1 MSGVI
6 SSTES
11 NYKIRF
17 GKMRMVSSDSALNR
31 EKSIVGV
38 EDRTGRSNKFD
49 FSLIV
54 LLCISQ

>member
-11 NYKIRF
+11 KYRIRV

-38 EDRTGRSNKFD
+38 ENRTGRSNKFD

>member
-11 NYKIRF
+11 KYRIRVGKI
-17 GKMRMVSSDSALNR
+17 RMVSSDSALNR

-38 EDRTGRSNKFD
+38 EDRSGRSNKFD
-49 FSLIV
+49 FNLIV